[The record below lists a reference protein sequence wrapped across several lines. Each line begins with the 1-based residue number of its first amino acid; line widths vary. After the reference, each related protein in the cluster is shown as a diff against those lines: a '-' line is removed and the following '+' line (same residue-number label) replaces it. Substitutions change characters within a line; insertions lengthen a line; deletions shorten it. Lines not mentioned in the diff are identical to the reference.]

1 MIALLVPCSAC
12 TQPPLTPRLMR
23 GNTCMPSS
31 ASTQPPLTRPSLF
44 KHEHFE
50 HFWGKHLVF
59 TWRVYTMSIQVSRWL
74 SCSKDGG
81 TKVSMQQTC
90 QCLTGRCNK
99 VSNAPVS
106 SAPSVLFTCASLYHV
121 HLLHCLRQWAVRY
134 VEIYTPNHGNIDGKQ
149 KYSLV

>member
-23 GNTCMPSS
+23 GNTSS

-59 TWRVYTMSIQVSRWL
+59 TWRVYKMSVQVSRWL

-81 TKVSMQQTC
+81 TKVS
-90 QCLTGRCNK
+90 RCNK
-99 VSNAPVS
+99 RVNAS
-106 SAPSVLFTCASLYHV
+106 QDAATRSQTLLYQALLSVLFTCASLHHV

-149 KYSLV
+149 KCSLV